1 MAAKVKGEVERAHS
15 VEQLGQRQDRLM
27 SDRQIQRAAQAAADQ
42 IHPGEAKAALEETRQ
57 EAAKTAAGQIC
68 SEADSLLYKR
78 HNLLLL
84 MLRLLLLYN
93 CY

>member
-1 MAAKVKGEVERAHS
+1 MAAKGAVERAHS
-15 VEQLGQRQDRLM
+15 VEQSGQRQDRLM
-27 SDRQIQRAAQAAADQ
+27 SDRHIQRAAQAAADQ
-42 IHPGEAKAALEETRQ
+42 IHPGAAKAALEETRQ

-84 MLRLLLLYN
+84 MLPLLLLYN